1 MKIDCRSFCKKFS
14 NNRKNENATIFFE
27 VNMEVTISVPPKI
40 EEILGR
46 KAAEKGQNIKEFIET
61 LVERQAVK
69 PSLDEILAPM
79 REDFAKSGMTED
91 DLDALIKSERRG
103 MREEKEAK

>member
-1 MKIDCRSFCKKFS
+1 
-14 NNRKNENATIFFE
+14 
-27 VNMEVTISVPPKI
+27 MEITISIAPKF
-40 EEILGR
+40 ESVLAQ
-46 KAAEKGQNIKEFIET
+46 KAAAKGQDIKEFIES

-91 DLDALIKSERRG
+91 ELDALIKSERRA
-103 MREEKEAK
+103 MREEKQLK